1 MMCVLKKKE
10 KVSRGHVL
18 SQIILVAMVMYIYI
32 GHLNFKR
39 AIFVQRT
46 KTAYNIPCRNGSIA
60 AQHHFKSII
69 YCSQLYHFL
78 VL

>member
-32 GHLNFKR
+32 WSPKFQTCHFR
-39 AIFVQRT
+39 ADDKDGLQYT
-46 KTAYNIPCRNGSIA
+46 M
-60 AQHHFKSII
+60 QEW
-69 YCSQLYHFL
+69 
-78 VL
+78 